1 MKSILVEASGP
12 LPSTRDPLPS
22 PSERVC
28 DGNTVSP
35 TLVVTPIGHL
45 RNTLTR
51 LPPYHRREHLI
62 HPALRSWCLTHR
74 HGTPI
79 HAASHQPRATEPFG
93 GVLAR
98 TELQFLRA
106 ELSRLR
112 VVRASMSQLA
122 QAVACESS
130 ISIPYAVL
138 SRCCYRKRGT
148 ATVAPTSGECLSNI
162 DGCTEI
168 FYLC

>member
-93 GVLAR
+93 GLLAR
-98 TELQFLRA
+98 TELQFLPA
-106 ELSRLR
+106 QLSRMR
-112 VVRASMSQLA
+112 VVCASMSQ
-122 QAVACESS
+122 AVECESLSPSSRCPLAVQSRWWCKRGVATDMCLS
-130 ISIPYAVL
+130 ISSTLTSY
-138 SRCCYRKRGT
+138 RC
-148 ATVAPTSGECLSNI
+148 
-162 DGCTEI
+162 
-168 FYLC
+168 